1 MTLIHNYTTH
11 APKTTRL
18 VQTAHPMLVLEE
30 HAVPVRHALPQK
42 QQVIVVDRAEVVLHN
57 DGSLLELP

>member
-1 MTLIHNYTTH
+1 MRYTSH
-11 APKTTRL
+11 APQTACL

-30 HAVPVRHALPQK
+30 HAVPVRHALPQQ

-57 DGSLLELP
+57 DGPLLESP